1 MKIETMCNISL
12 IDLILNRE
20 TLLMVDKYIG
30 KSILLF
36 NVNKGFSLCVET
48 YRRDRLSMSKVD
60 FRKQNVFS
68 LV

>member
-1 MKIETMCNISL
+1 MCNISL

-36 NVNKGFSLCVET
+36 NVNKGFSLYVET